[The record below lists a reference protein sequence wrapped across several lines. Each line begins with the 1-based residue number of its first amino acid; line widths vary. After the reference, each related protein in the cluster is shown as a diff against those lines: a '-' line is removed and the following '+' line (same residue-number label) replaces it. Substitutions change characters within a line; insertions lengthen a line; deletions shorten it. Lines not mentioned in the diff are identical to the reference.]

1 MMEITAHIMTFAVLA
16 VTLDL
21 GVCHLG
27 VPAQRGLTFDLGLGI
42 EEIEADSIN
51 SPVMNHFKNAL
62 DVSSLDA
69 DNFSI

>member
-1 MMEITAHIMTFAVLA
+1 MTFAVLA

-27 VPAQRGLTFDLGLGI
+27 VPAHGGLTFDLGLGI
-42 EEIEADSIN
+42 EEIKADSRILSIN
-51 SPVMNHFKNAL
+51 SPVMNHLKNAL
-62 DVSSLDA
+62 DVSTLDP